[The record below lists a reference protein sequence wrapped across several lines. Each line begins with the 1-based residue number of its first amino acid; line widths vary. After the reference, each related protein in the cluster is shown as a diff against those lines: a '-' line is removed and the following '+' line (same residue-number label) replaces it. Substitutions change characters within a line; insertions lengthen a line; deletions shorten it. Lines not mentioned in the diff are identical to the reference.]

1 MGTYVRKRCH
11 CDGQATFF
19 IIVLLLLFVS
29 SIGVCVYFYFAK
41 EHMVTLHFEKVDA
54 LNQKIIALSEHIKEK
69 DIENKD
75 LKNSLVLTEKE
86 LADVKSKIQAEKDLL
101 QNLTEIKNILDQ
113 QFLQVNDSLS
123 SGFNKLDTFSLKF
136 DSKIE
141 DYLNKNKK
149 ELSTIL
155 KDEIKTDAVEL
166 PKVVV
171 KPEDIPA
178 PAMTEAKAP
187 LAAEPAVIYGQVNPT
202 NDSAQP
208 GEAGP
213 KDSKEIKV
221 MKVNQKHAFL
231 VINKG
236 MIDGVKVGTRL
247 DVYRHD
253 VKIADALITEVRELV
268 SLAKIE
274 KQYEGHFI
282 EEGDI
287 ARII

>member
-41 EHMVTLHFEKVDA
+41 EHMVRLHFEKVDA

-69 DIENKD
+69 DVENKD
-75 LKNSLVLTEKE
+75 LKNSLVLSEKE
-86 LADVKSKIQAEKDLL
+86 LADIKSKIQAEKDLL
-101 QNLTEIKNILDQ
+101 QNLAEIKNILDQ
-113 QFLQVNDSLS
+113 QFLQVNDSLV
-123 SGFNKLDTFSLKF
+123 SGFNKLDTFSMNF

-141 DYLNKNKK
+141 DYLSKNKK
-149 ELSTIL
+149 EFSTIL
-155 KDEIKTDAVEL
+155 KDDRKDDVVEL

-171 KPEDIPA
+171 KPEDLQTSVKP
-178 PAMTEAKAP
+178 EEKALP
-187 LAAEPAVIYGQVNPT
+187 IAEPAVVYGKVNP
-202 NDSAQP
+202 AQESLP
-208 GEAGP
+208 AETAP
-213 KDSKEIKV
+213 KGSKEIKV

-231 VINKG
+231 VVNKG

-247 DVYRHD
+247 DIYRHD

-274 KQYEGHFI
+274 KQHEGHFV

-287 ARII
+287 ARIP